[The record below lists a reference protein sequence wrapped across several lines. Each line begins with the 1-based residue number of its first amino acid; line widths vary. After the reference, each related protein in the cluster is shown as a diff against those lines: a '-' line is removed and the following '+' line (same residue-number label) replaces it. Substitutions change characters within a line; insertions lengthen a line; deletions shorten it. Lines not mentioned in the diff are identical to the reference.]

1 MIDNINEK
9 LRQAQIAKDKDDMVK
24 HAERTR
30 QIAINLMKVDKVSE
44 TPEIKANGHKV
55 KFWIQTILKW

>member
-9 LRQAQIAKDKDDMVK
+9 LKQAQIAKDKDDMVK

-30 QIAINLMKVDKVSE
+30 QAAINLMRWIRCLKHQKLRLTV
-44 TPEIKANGHKV
+44 IK
-55 KFWIQTILKW
+55 